1 MKDAPIRYCNVS
13 KTQLSIARYYGS
25 MTVNGIMY
33 IYDAAT
39 DTLTREDIVKAD
51 AKAKKEELKKSIKDL
66 RESQYKIQFE
76 TGD

>member
-1 MKDAPIRYCNVS
+1 MKNKDAPIRYCNVS
-13 KTQLSIARYYGS
+13 HTQLSIARHYGC

-51 AKAKKEELKKSIKDL
+51 AKESKAKKIARIKENLDL
-66 RESQYKIQFE
+66 F
-76 TGD
+76 